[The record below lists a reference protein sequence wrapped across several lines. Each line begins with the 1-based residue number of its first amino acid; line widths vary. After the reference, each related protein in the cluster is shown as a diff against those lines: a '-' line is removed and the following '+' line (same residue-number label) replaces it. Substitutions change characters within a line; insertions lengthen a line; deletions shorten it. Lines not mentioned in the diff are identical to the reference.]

1 MGVKLMKLMQG
12 DCLTLMKELEDN
24 SVDLI
29 CCDLPYG
36 TTACKWDKMI
46 PLDALWE
53 QYERILT
60 ETGTAVLFA
69 NGMFEAKL
77 IASNLQV

>member
-1 MGVKLMKLMQG
+1 MQG

-24 SVDLI
+24 LI

-53 QYERILT
+53 Q
-60 ETGTAVLFA
+60 
-69 NGMFEAKL
+69 
-77 IASNLQV
+77 